1 MTAPRRVGLRRSY
14 LFAPGNNAKLLGKVF
29 DAGAD
34 AVVLDLEDAVPAAQ
48 KPEAREMVRAA
59 LAEREPGVSPGVFV
73 RVNHPSTGWWK
84 DDVAAVVAPALTGIR
99 LPKVN
104 GVQEV
109 EKVADLLDEV
119 EAAAGLE
126 RGSTPIVCTIESAVG
141 VMNLERIARARRVVG
156 FAYGASDLTRDLGAE
171 LVGDEIETLYVR
183 SRLVLVSA
191 ALGLQPPIA
200 SVQTDLADSERL
212 RATTRAARRL
222 GFFGRSCI
230 HPKQLPIVHEVFTP
244 DPERV
249 ARARAVV
256 QAYREHVAAGS
267 GSFSMPD
274 GQFVDEAIA
283 RQAEALVR
291 LADSLDAERA

>member
-1 MTAPRRVGLRRSY
+1 MTVPKRVQLRRSY
-14 LFAPGNNAKLLGKVF
+14 LFAPGNNRKLLGKVF

-34 AVVLDLEDAVPAAQ
+34 AVVLDLEDAVPPAE
-48 KPEAREMVRAA
+48 KPAAREMVRET
-59 LAEREPGVSPGVFV
+59 LQERAPATSPGIFV
-73 RVNHPSTGWWK
+73 RVNHPATDWWRE
-84 DDVAAVVAPALTGIR
+84 DVRAVVGPWLTGIR
-99 LPKVN
+99 LPKAN
-104 GVQEV
+104 AVQEV
-109 EKVADLLDEV
+109 EKVADLLDEA
-119 EAAAGLE
+119 EPAAGLE
-126 RGSTPIVCTIESAVG
+126 RGATPLICTIESAVG

-156 FAYGASDLTRDLGAE
+156 FAYGASDLSRDLGAE
-171 LVGDEIETLYVR
+171 LVGDELETLYVR

-200 SVQTDLADSERL
+200 SVQTDLADTDRL
-212 RATTRAARRL
+212 RSTTLAARRL

-249 ARARAVV
+249 ERARAIVR
-256 QAYREHVAAGS
+256 AYREQVASGS

-283 RQAEALVR
+283 RQAEALVD
-291 LADSLDAERA
+291 LAESLQL